1 MPKKVLKLLHWG
13 SSHNL
18 FWRNLHRH
26 IALCFDSG
34 YTARSVNYAEK
45 VLRNCLIGVHLITLF
60 GVNLHR
66 YWCIALSFDSGY
78 AARIVNYADK
88 KVF

>member
-1 MPKKVLKLLHWG
+1 VVHLITLLRRNLHRYWCIALSFESGYAVRSVNYAKKVMKLLHWG

-34 YTARSVNYAEK
+34 YASRSVNYAEK
-45 VLRNCLIGVHLITLF
+45 VL
-60 GVNLHR
+60 
-66 YWCIALSFDSGY
+66 
-78 AARIVNYADK
+78 
-88 KVF
+88 